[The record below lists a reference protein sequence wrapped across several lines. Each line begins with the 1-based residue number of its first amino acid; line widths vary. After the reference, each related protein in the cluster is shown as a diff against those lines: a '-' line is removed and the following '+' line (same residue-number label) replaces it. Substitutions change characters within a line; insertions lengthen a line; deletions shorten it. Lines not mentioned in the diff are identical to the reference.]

1 MNSDLVILLIVV
13 IMLVLGSGYY
23 VLSQMTDICDRII
36 VKCKDIIKLL
46 KKWTHEHF
54 GPHDV
59 LTKT

>member
-1 MNSDLVILLIVV
+1 MNSDLVILLIVI

-46 KKWTHEHF
+46 KK
-54 GPHDV
+54 
-59 LTKT
+59 